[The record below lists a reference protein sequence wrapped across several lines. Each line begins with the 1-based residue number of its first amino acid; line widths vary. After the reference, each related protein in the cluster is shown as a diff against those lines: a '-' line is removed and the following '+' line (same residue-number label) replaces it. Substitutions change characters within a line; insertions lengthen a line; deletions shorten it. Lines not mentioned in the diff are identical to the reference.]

1 MINRKQIIDLLQF
14 RSGSHSVL
22 SFYMGIGV
30 FKAQRKAYEI
40 EAKDIMKRALAEA
53 GLSGEDR
60 KRVEEDVH
68 RILNFLKMD
77 FKGRAKGLAI
87 FASKPA
93 GLWQVFRLPVT
104 VPDRCVVDSMPFVLP
119 VLKIVDEGR
128 RHCVVIADKEK
139 ARLFTVYLG
148 EILERTEIFDA
159 VPGWH
164 KQGGWAQARFQRHI
178 EDLVNRHLKHVADTM
193 FSFYKSEG
201 FGHVIIGGS
210 QEVRTRL
217 YRILHSY
224 LQSIVAGYIPI
235 DVSSNINDILTAAR
249 KIEQEVEER
258 RAKEIAGRLLLARSG
273 QGNMTV
279 TGLKNTVAA
288 LHQGRVHTLVL
299 VDNFEIEGCLCGGC
313 GSVEVMEAREC
324 TCCQKEVSK
333 VGDVSEHLAVLA
345 VEHDAEVNY
354 VLPESGLEEVDGVG
368 AILRW

>member
-14 RSGSHSVL
+14 KSDRHSVL

-40 EAKDIMKRALAEA
+40 EAKDIMKKAVAEA
-53 GLSGEDR
+53 DLSGEDR
-60 KRVEEDVH
+60 KHVEEDAQ
-68 RILNFLKMD
+68 RILNFIKMD
-77 FKGRAKGLAI
+77 FRGRAKGLAI
-87 FASKPA
+87 FASKAA

-104 VPDRCVVDSMPFVLP
+104 VPDRCVVGDMPFVLP

-148 EILERTEIFDA
+148 EILERTEILDT

-178 EDLVNRHLKHVADTM
+178 EDHVNRHLKNVADTM
-193 FSFYKSEG
+193 FGFYKAEG

-210 QEVRTRL
+210 QEVRMRL

-224 LQSIVAGYIPI
+224 LQSIVAGYISV
-235 DVSSNINDILTAAR
+235 DVTSNINDILTAAR
-249 KIEQEVEER
+249 KIEHDVEQR
-258 RAKEIAGRLLLARSG
+258 RAKEIAERLLARSG

-288 LHQGRVHTLVL
+288 LHEGRVHTLVL
-299 VDNFEIEGCLCGGC
+299 VDNFEIAGCLCGDC
-313 GSVEVMEAREC
+313 GSVEVLGAEEC
-324 TCCQKEVSK
+324 AYCNKKLSK